1 MKKTI
6 IFFAIVAI
14 IILNAFYVVDEKE
27 QVIITQFGDPVG
39 EAITAAGLHIKVPF
53 IHKVHYFEKRVLE
66 WDGDPKQIPTSDKR
80 YIWLDTFSRWQI
92 IDPLK
97 FYETTRYENSAH
109 SRLDD
114 IISGTTRDVVSSYN
128 LIEIVRDSNREMEF
142 TQEYSENTFSDD
154 KVKNNIEIGRE
165 QISIDIFNLAK
176 PKIAEYG
183 IELIDVQIKRLNYNK
198 EVQSKVFDRMIS
210 ERNKIAA
217 KYRSEG
223 EGKTSEILGK
233 MQKELDQIQ
242 SDAYKIAEEIKGE
255 ADAKA
260 IKIYADAYNLDTE
273 FYEFMKTLETYEQTI
288 NKKTTLI
295 MTTDSDY
302 YKFIKQSN

>member
-183 IELIDVQIKRLNYNK
+183 IELIDVQI
-198 EVQSKVFDRMIS
+198 
-210 ERNKIAA
+210 
-217 KYRSEG
+217 
-223 EGKTSEILGK
+223 
-233 MQKELDQIQ
+233 
-242 SDAYKIAEEIKGE
+242 
-255 ADAKA
+255 
-260 IKIYADAYNLDTE
+260 
-273 FYEFMKTLETYEQTI
+273 
-288 NKKTTLI
+288 
-295 MTTDSDY
+295 
-302 YKFIKQSN
+302 